1 MGIRRTMIDGGRR
14 RHHLSSFLSTS
25 SRPALP
31 RPSHGGVE
39 RLGAVSVL
47 PTAETSDNFG
57 MGAAIQSE
65 TSDVKPAG
73 AGAGQLLTGRADPKE
88 LEALIEPGVADP
100 GDEMSTPPVAPQPMP
115 TPRSNLGLGKL
126 VSLPG
131 WRWRRRA
138 TVRAQVE
145 DPEARRVKV
154 EQDLAAR
161 IDAVRR
167 EADTAHAAQVA
178 ALEAQATAQV
188 EATRCDAKTALAI
201 LATELEAQAADRV
214 AALEAQAAGQVEAT
228 RCDAETAL
236 AILATELEA
245 QAAAQVAALEAQA
258 AGQVEATRCDA
269 ETALAILATELEAHA
284 TTRLEAAVRD
294 ARADAVCAA
303 AETTQQHDTALA
315 AVRAQVEDAE
325 ARRVKTEQDLAVR
338 VDIVRREADTAHAA
352 QVVALEAKAAAQIEA
367 AVREAQAEAAQM
379 LVATMREHDVTLV
392 RVRADAHTD
401 VAQAEDQLAE
411 LKEFAH
417 RVEAQTAAQVE
428 AAVRAS
434 AETAQQREADVR
446 ARARADVTRAEERLA
461 DVERTL
467 TAVRKEADLAQ
478 AKVERLHAE
487 RTDQRRQ
494 ARREALRQLAHV
506 LAHMKAQ
513 FSAMRK
519 GDANTKATPATWQ
532 AVTRRGMAKITG
544 AFVLAGFTGTLIG
557 WYLAFALVS

>member
-1 MGIRRTMIDGGRR
+1 MIDGGRR

-201 LATELEAQAADRV
+201 LATELEAQAAAQV

-245 QAAAQVAALEAQA
+245 HAAERL
-258 AGQVEATRCDA
+258 EATRRDA
-269 ETALAILATELEAHA
+269 ETALGILATELEAHA